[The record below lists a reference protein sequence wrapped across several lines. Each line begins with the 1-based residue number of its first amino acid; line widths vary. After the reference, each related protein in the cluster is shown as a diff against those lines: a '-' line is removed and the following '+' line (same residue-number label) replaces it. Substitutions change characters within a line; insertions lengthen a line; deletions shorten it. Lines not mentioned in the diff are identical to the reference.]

1 MKEKSVTFCFLK
13 LKPKEKPNFF
23 KIIGRGWL
31 FCGKFW
37 SLLSK
42 LMFTHSDSCWKW
54 TYELPHELRNNL
66 GLTILRNEELLRLL
80 TWVFIDLMIR
90 GLELVT
96 RGFELVNCGLE
107 LVTRGFELLTR
118 GFELALLNFNSCF

>member
-1 MKEKSVTFCFLK
+1 M
-13 LKPKEKPNFF
+13 
-23 KIIGRGWL
+23 
-31 FCGKFW
+31 
-37 SLLSK
+37 
-42 LMFTHSDSCWKW
+42 
-54 TYELPHELRNNL
+54 YELPHEMPNNL

-96 RGFELVNCGLE
+96 RGFELV
-107 LVTRGFELLTR
+107 TR